1 MMDLDFRPLDLQALE
16 GEKMP
21 DQMDGNSD
29 LAKAML
35 VQSQALTALVGQIA
49 QSSQDPIADLSS
61 GSSAASTRGSVGRA
75 RLQAELAS
83 HSGSFYLSVLRAI
96 SRRMQP
102 TVASSG
108 TPAEILA
115 LPDTWSLLVLVVV
128 RGILALSCFK

>member
-83 HSGSFYLSVLRAI
+83 HSGSFYLWSSEGSWPCLVSSNDSFKQTTRDAI
-96 SRRMQP
+96 ALLAVMLDQAMA
-102 TVASSG
+102 ASIWW
-108 TPAEILA
+108 PY
-115 LPDTWSLLVLVVV
+115 
-128 RGILALSCFK
+128 